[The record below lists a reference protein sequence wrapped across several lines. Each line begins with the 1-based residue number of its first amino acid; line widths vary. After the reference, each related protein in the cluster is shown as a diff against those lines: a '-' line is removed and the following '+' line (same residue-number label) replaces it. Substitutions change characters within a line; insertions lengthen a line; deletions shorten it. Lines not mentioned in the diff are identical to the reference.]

1 MKCPR
6 CKGTG
11 EISLSGLTFGDL
23 LLSHRTAKGWTQE
36 QLSEAVGCTRS
47 HIANLELGKSDVPLK
62 TVQRIA
68 DALSVSAKDLIP

>member
-11 EISLSGLTFGDL
+11 DIALDGLTFGEL
-23 LLSHRTAKGWTQE
+23 LREHRTAKGWTQE

-47 HIANLELGKSDVPLK
+47 HIANLELSKSDVPLK
-62 TVQRIA
+62 TIQRIA
-68 DALSVSAKDLIP
+68 DAFGISAKDLIP